1 MWPLMIKTVC
11 ASRKASISLAR
22 SLIRSFTEGGIEGV
36 SLQSSD
42 IGADVRMFSEEE
54 KKGWDIFVYE
64 TADGGIGLLNAIHD
78 IIKKSLDDGVPT
90 KELPGLKKC
99 IEILEGAFC
108 SVEVLDT
115 ERNPHTIM
123 QRPCESICHGCLLD
137 FTTQYMMSDLDR
149 ELGNDLIRYVLG
161 GTEGLS
167 EPAPSRSD
175 MLVSVKNLL
184 DQLDVESELR
194 AFPDAL
200 QTFPDDIDA
209 EFHLEDR
216 TAYESIKATKI
227 INEVTGETKEMKIYI
242 SSPLLDVRQGQD
254 HGEGKEFY
262 FAKPDILT
270 KPQTVIKTIKDE
282 ITPRRRNR
290 SRRRT

>member
-1 MWPLMIKTVC
+1 MTTCVEFAQMKKTEFKRKLKSKCSAEDGGGDRTFIQDGDLTHSRIFLGRRFRSDVLMFRVTWPADNKLVALDDQDRMRL
-11 ASRKASISLAR
+11 ARKASISFAR

-78 IIKKSLDDGVPT
+78 VIKKSLDEDVPT

-99 IEILEGAFC
+99 IQILEGAFC

-149 ELGNDLIRYVLG
+149 ELG
-161 GTEGLS
+161 
-167 EPAPSRSD
+167 
-175 MLVSVKNLL
+175 
-184 DQLDVESELR
+184 
-194 AFPDAL
+194 
-200 QTFPDDIDA
+200 
-209 EFHLEDR
+209 
-216 TAYESIKATKI
+216 
-227 INEVTGETKEMKIYI
+227 
-242 SSPLLDVRQGQD
+242 
-254 HGEGKEFY
+254 
-262 FAKPDILT
+262 
-270 KPQTVIKTIKDE
+270 TI
-282 ITPRRRNR
+282 
-290 SRRRT
+290 